1 MVTLIHHTCTCRG
14 LQYILSVLPIC
25 ICMYMYN
32 LMSNAGP
39 LYSKLSLCCTC
50 NALLHQLTSTVY
62 TCNRFFNSMPFEN
75 VIILY
80 SFINLLLLHE
90 KSGLFRSLFS
100 LPIGQYKQENAD
112 ELKLVEEE
120 DDG

>member
-1 MVTLIHHTCTCRG
+1 
-14 LQYILSVLPIC
+14 
-25 ICMYMYN
+25 
-32 LMSNAGP
+32 
-39 LYSKLSLCCTC
+39 
-50 NALLHQLTSTVY
+50 
-62 TCNRFFNSMPFEN
+62 MPFEN

>member
-1 MVTLIHHTCTCRG
+1 
-14 LQYILSVLPIC
+14 
-25 ICMYMYN
+25 
-32 LMSNAGP
+32 
-39 LYSKLSLCCTC
+39 
-50 NALLHQLTSTVY
+50 
-62 TCNRFFNSMPFEN
+62 MPFEN

-90 KSGLFRSLFS
+90 KSGLFRLLFS